1 MANTKTATRESV
13 ETRSPV
19 QIVRDAADS
28 MFRAAC
34 ECYHQH
40 DRAAR
45 VHGKSKDEEEV
56 RQAQISCAHS
66 DDVLGS
72 LAESYE
78 KVAANFH
85 PTAAD
90 QDWWHRANSL
100 WLSSREYVRHIG
112 GCDDSS
118 RQLKA
123 HGPDRLDT
131 LHMEYELE
139 ASALLA
145 LSHASEA
152 YRQKCP
158 DAA

>member
-1 MANTKTATRESV
+1 MAKSKIAIRDSA

-19 QIVRDAADS
+19 AMVRDAADA

-34 ECYHQH
+34 ECCHQH
-40 DRAAR
+40 DRASR

-56 RQAQISCAHS
+56 MAVQISCAHS

-72 LAESYE
+72 LAETYE

-85 PTAAD
+85 PTGD
-90 QDWWHRANSL
+90 DEEWWHRANAL
-100 WLSSREYVRHIG
+100 WHSSREYIRHIG

-118 RQLKA
+118 RQLKT

-139 ASALLA
+139 ASAMLA
-145 LSHASEA
+145 VKHAAEA
-152 YRQKCP
+152 YRQNRP
-158 DAA
+158 TAS